1 MVHSN
6 STVHSFFR
14 WLLPATV
21 VALGGCAG
29 YTFNVNDNP
38 VYNPPTLFSDYR
50 LEDAALNECVEQ
62 AIADQRITLAGQL
75 TQLNCSSAEIKT
87 LAGLS
92 RFNGLEALS
101 LRGNQISSVDAL
113 KGLSQLE
120 ILDIR
125 DNRLSST
132 APLRSLERLKDL
144 DLRGNDSLECG
155 EAQRLAEE
163 IGDKVRLPGH
173 CQ

>member
-6 STVHSFFR
+6 NTVHSFFR
-14 WLLPATV
+14 WFLPATFL
-21 VALGGCAG
+21 ALGGCAG
-29 YTFNVNDNP
+29 YTFNLNDNP

-75 TQLNCSSAEIKT
+75 NQLNCSSTEIKT

-92 RFNGLEALS
+92 RFTGLEALS
-101 LRGNQISSVDAL
+101 LRGNQIASVEPL
-113 KGLSQLE
+113 KGLAQLE

-125 DNRLSST
+125 SNRLSST
-132 APLRSLERLKDL
+132 APLRSLERLKEV

-155 EAQRLAEE
+155 EAQKLAEK

-173 CQ
+173 CG

>member
-6 STVHSFFR
+6 KTVHSFLR
-14 WLLPATV
+14 WLLPASFL
-21 VALGGCAG
+21 ALGGCAG

-38 VYNPPTLFSDYR
+38 VYNPPALFSDYR
-50 LEDAALNECVEQ
+50 IEDEGLNACVEQ
-62 AIADQRITLAGQL
+62 AIDDRQVTLAGQL
-75 TQLNCSSAEIKT
+75 RQLNCSSAEIKT
-87 LAGLS
+87 LSGLS

-101 LRGNQISSVDAL
+101 LEGNQISNLEGL

-120 ILDIR
+120 ILQIR
-125 DNRLSST
+125 NNRVSST
-132 APLRSLERLKDL
+132 APLRSLERLKEL

-155 EAQRLAEE
+155 EAQKLAKE
-163 IGDKVRLPGH
+163 IDGKVRLPKH